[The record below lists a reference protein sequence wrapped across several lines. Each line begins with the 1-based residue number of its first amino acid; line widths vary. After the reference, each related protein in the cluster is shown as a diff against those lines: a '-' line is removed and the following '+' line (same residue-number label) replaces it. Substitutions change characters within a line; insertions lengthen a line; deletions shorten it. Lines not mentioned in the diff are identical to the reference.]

1 MRSISFR
8 LVLVSLVALALSAS
22 LAQRSK
28 ELVIGWTADEFNVEI
43 NRVRLAMYPLNTGV
57 CESLFKLSKDFRVQ
71 PWLAESFE
79 YKGNGTFRITL
90 RKGIKFHDGQPLTSE
105 AVKYSLDRTVKT
117 NVGYSQL
124 GENSVKIVDDMTVDI
139 TPVRTNLRLI
149 EQLVHTTYSIIAP
162 GSDQRIKPVCTGA
175 YRFVEYVPND
185 RIVVEANPD
194 YWNSS
199 KPRTAR
205 VVYKF
210 ITDDNTRLLALLAGQ
225 VDAIVNMPRSA
236 VKTVQANSNL
246 KVVTGQPGAVI
257 MVTANAKGN
266 ETFNILSDARVR
278 KAVAHA
284 IDRKTLIENVLENLA
299 LPISTV
305 NPGEA
310 LGAYASLVKPLA
322 YNPEGSAKLL
332 EDAGWKLG
340 ADGIRAKGEKRL
352 SLTLLLSSVGGVGP
366 EVTQYVQDQ
375 LRRVGIELKIEPVDN
390 ATFSARQEKGQF
402 DLITWLPNQN
412 DANPAFLMQLWWSK
426 VATAKA
432 GPWVQAGPNFDAVI
446 DKILTSPSNPQE
458 LRKLSAGAMR
468 VLIEQQTVA
477 FPLAGIYRIYGLKK
491 SLTGFAPHPAI
502 QYLDWRNVGFGN

>member
-1 MRSISFR
+1 MRSMKIV
-8 LVLVSLVALALSAS
+8 LVLFGLFVVVLSAS

-28 ELVIGWTADEFNVEI
+28 ELVVAWTADEFNVEI
-43 NRVRLAMYPLNTGV
+43 NRVRLGMYPLNTGI

-71 PWLAESFE
+71 PLLAESYE
-79 YKGNGTFRITL
+79 YKGNGTFRIVL

-105 AVKYSLDRTVKT
+105 AVKYSLDRTVTT

-124 GENSVKIVDDMTVDI
+124 GPNSVKIIDAQTVDI
-139 TPVRTNLRLI
+139 TPARTNLRLI

-162 GSDQRIKPVCTGA
+162 GSDQRTKPVCTGA

-185 RIVVEANPD
+185 RIVVEANPN
-194 YWNSS
+194 YWNSN
-199 KPRTAR
+199 KARTGR

-225 VDAIVNMPRSA
+225 VDAIVNVPRSA
-236 VKTVQANSNL
+236 VKNIQSNPGL
-246 KVVTGQPGAVI
+246 QVVTGKPGAVI
-257 MVTANAKGN
+257 MVTTNAKGN
-266 ETFNILSDARVR
+266 ETYNILVDARVR
-278 KAVAHA
+278 KALAYA
-284 IDRKTLIENVLENLA
+284 IDRKSLIENVLENLA
-299 LPISTV
+299 LPINTV

-310 LGAYASLVKPLA
+310 LGAYAALVKPLP
-322 YNPEGSAKLL
+322 YSPEGSTKLL
-332 EDAGWKLG
+332 EEAGWKLG
-340 ADGIRAKGEKRL
+340 LDGIRVKGERRL

-390 ATFSARQEKGQF
+390 ATFSTRQEKGQF

-432 GPWVQAGPNFDAVI
+432 GPWVQGGANFDVLI
-446 DKILTSPSNPQE
+446 NKILNNSSNPQE
-458 LRKLSAGAMR
+458 LRQLSANAMR
-468 VLIEQQTVA
+468 VLIEQQTIA
-477 FPLAGIYRIYGLKK
+477 FPLAGVYRIYGLKK
-491 SLTGFAPHPAI
+491 NLIGFSPHPAI
-502 QYLDWRNVGFGN
+502 QYLDWRSVGFGN